1 MVPYCRCGNEF
12 SEARARLGFDC
23 CLDCG
28 RSEAAVETARRAH
41 MIVPI
46 AHKSG
51 YTYLGPDRS
60 TQRQRLLEGSAK
72 TPPMETP
79 VRPRGGAAKPQ
90 QELVLGPGQDSKKH
104 PAPEGVKGSALTDKQ
119 KGMLMDVIAAWVEIV
134 EPNTAKVRLDEI
146 KEKIGD
152 TYFAWKG
159 PTENGSAAYFRVQ
172 GPTVWIEYAPQGV
185 TGPQGGTGHIHTVIR
200 NPNDDYGAG
209 TLKAKN

>member
-23 CLDCG
+23 WLDCG

-60 TQRQRLLEGSAK
+60 TQRQRLLEDSAK

-90 QELVLGPGQDSKKH
+90 QERRRRYELVGWEFKPDKR
-104 PAPEGVKGSALTDKQ
+104 GVRQRRAILRERH
-119 KGMLMDVIAAWVEIV
+119 ARE
-134 EPNTAKVRLDEI
+134 
-146 KEKIGD
+146 
-152 TYFAWKG
+152 
-159 PTENGSAAYFRVQ
+159 
-172 GPTVWIEYAPQGV
+172 
-185 TGPQGGTGHIHTVIR
+185 
-200 NPNDDYGAG
+200 
-209 TLKAKN
+209 